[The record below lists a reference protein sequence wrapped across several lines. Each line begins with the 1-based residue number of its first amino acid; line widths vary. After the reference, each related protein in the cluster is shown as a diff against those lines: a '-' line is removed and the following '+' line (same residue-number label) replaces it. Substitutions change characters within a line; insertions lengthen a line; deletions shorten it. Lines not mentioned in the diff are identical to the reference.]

1 MFVLFGDNGWMEL
14 RALKL
19 NKESLI
25 EKNEL
30 LQRENFNLQQMIGRL
45 KNDLLFL
52 EHIARQELGLVGKED
67 LILKPKQIEGIV
79 KND

>member
-1 MFVLFGDNGWMEL
+1 MEL